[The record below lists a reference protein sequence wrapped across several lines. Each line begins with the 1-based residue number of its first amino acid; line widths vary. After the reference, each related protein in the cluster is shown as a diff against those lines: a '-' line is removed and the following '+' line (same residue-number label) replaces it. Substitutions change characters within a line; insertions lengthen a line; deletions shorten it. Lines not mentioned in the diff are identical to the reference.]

1 MTFQP
6 GDRVRD
12 EILGTGT
19 VVRVKYYDF
28 GSAFAFVRFD
38 NELMYAYEGDAH
50 PRYPR
55 QLSLVER

>member
-38 NELMYAYEGDAH
+38 NELMYTSETDSH
-50 PRYPR
+50 PRYAGA
-55 QLSLVER
+55 LSLVER